1 MTTCQNCGSE
11 FEPHHHNQ
19 TKYCSYQCMLTARD
33 TRKRERRQAEREAAK
48 AATAQQ

>member
-11 FEPHHHNQ
+11 FEPHHRNQ
-19 TKYCSYQCMLTARD
+19 TKYCSYQCMLAKRD
-33 TRKRERRQAEREAAK
+33 QRKRERRAAEREAAK